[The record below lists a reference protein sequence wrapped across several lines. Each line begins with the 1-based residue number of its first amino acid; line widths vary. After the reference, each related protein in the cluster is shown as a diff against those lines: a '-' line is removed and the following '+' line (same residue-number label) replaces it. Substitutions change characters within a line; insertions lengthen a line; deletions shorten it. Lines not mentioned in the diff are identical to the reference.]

1 MITSSPCC
9 QFDEVLR
16 ALDSMQLTAK
26 HQVATPANWQQ
37 GDDVIIVPSVSDEQ
51 AKEKYPEGWKT
62 PRPYLRIL
70 EERVVSSRGRSNER
84 AVKRKMSNYPIAL
97 RGRLPSPTT
106 QSFTSIKVQIVDH
119 APGGSLK

>member
-1 MITSSPCC
+1 MVVVGSLHAEYAFTATHRIR
-9 QFDEVLR
+9 QQVL
-16 ALDSMQLTAK
+16 
-26 HQVATPANWQQ
+26 
-37 GDDVIIVPSVSDEQ
+37 E
-51 AKEKYPEGWKT
+51 E
-62 PRPYLRIL
+62 IL